1 LPRRHTFS
9 AAGVL
14 AVLAPAAAQD
24 APALR
29 GSIGV
34 QDAETAS
41 PAALE
46 SLQRRRQPG
55 GSGTAEEDEGR
66 AGADAFPNDLAMDPS
81 LLPTA
86 PEPPPLHRPLH
97 ELSIQHA
104 FWRFLVVGG

>member
-14 AVLAPAAAQD
+14 AATLLAAMLAPAAAQD

-55 GSGTAEEDEGR
+55 GSGTAEEGSEGR
-66 AGADAFPNDLAMDPS
+66 GSADAFPNDLARDPS

-86 PEPPPLHRPLH
+86 PEPPPPL
-97 ELSIQHA
+97 
-104 FWRFLVVGG
+104 GGIGDE